1 MSCFVS
7 ETSLFASDYAQL
19 PADAVL
25 FLSIRVPQAH
35 VVTATGKV
43 TYLPAG
49 KVPEGEL
56 LTNRQS
62 RTGSHSISLSG
73 RQASA
78 LCRFEIFKLDSC

>member
-1 MSCFVS
+1 MVFLHCFALT
-7 ETSLFASDYAQL
+7 ETSLLASDYAQL

-35 VVTATGKV
+35 VVTATVKV

-62 RTGSHSISLSG
+62 CTGSQSISLS
-73 RQASA
+73 
-78 LCRFEIFKLDSC
+78 CR